1 MTFAYYIDSGYIL
14 DLSDGPIHFSKAT
27 RAPSEGYMSQNY
39 ES

>member
-1 MTFAYYIDSGYIL
+1 MTFAYTDSGYTL
-14 DLSDGPIHFSKAT
+14 DLPNGPIHFSKAA